1 MFAGLTSTREEIQD
15 RLRNTPEGLA
25 SSLRL
30 SGTGT
35 QESLWDQLKDLSMP
49 VLLVVG
55 AKDQKFHQIGQEMKN
70 AIGPNAHLAAIENAG
85 HSVHLEQ
92 TKEFYLVVEQFLQ

>member
-25 SSLRL
+25 SSLRK
-30 SGTGT
+30 SGTGQ
-35 QESLWDQLKDLSMP
+35 QESLWNKLQQLNMP

-55 AKDQKFHQIGQEMKN
+55 AKDQKFLQIGNEMKN
-70 AIGPNAHLAAIENAG
+70 AIGSNAHLVVVENAG
-85 HSVHLEQ
+85 HALHLEQ
-92 TKEFYLVVEQFLQ
+92 TKEFHTIVEKFLS